1 MRDQIGEV
9 FGGFKEGIQKEKTK
23 IYVAFQQKLSGKL
36 IFLFFFAVLIS
47 GAQRGSGQAFPES
60 ESVGIATKM
69 GNLRGR
75 F

>member
-36 IFLFFFAVLIS
+36 NFFFFFCCVDQWSTEGIRTSIS
-47 GAQRGSGQAFPES
+47 
-60 ESVGIATKM
+60 
-69 GNLRGR
+69 
-75 F
+75 